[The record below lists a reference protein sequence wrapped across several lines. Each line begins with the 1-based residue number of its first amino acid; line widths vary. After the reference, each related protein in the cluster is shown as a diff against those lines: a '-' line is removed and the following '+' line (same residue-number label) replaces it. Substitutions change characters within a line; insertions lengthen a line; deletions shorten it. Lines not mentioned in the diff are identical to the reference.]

1 MPCLPSR
8 RKSNRRLSNRLCF
21 NICPRMKIREITDV
35 IEAFAPLSAQES
47 YDNSGLIVGD
57 PDSEVENALLCVD
70 ITEPVLEEAIDR
82 GIGLVISHHPVVFH
96 PLKRLVGSSYIERV
110 VARAI
115 REGVALYACHTNL
128 DSVPGGMSYR
138 LAGMLGVEGLRLL
151 SHSKSEDPRIGFG
164 VVGELPREVAVVDFL
179 SMMKKR
185 LGLRVIRHSELCRE
199 TVCRVALCTGA
210 GASLIPA
217 AKAVGADIYIAADFK
232 YNDFLDADGRLI
244 VADVGHFESEY
255 CAIDLLY
262 DIITKKMPTFAL
274 RKSAKS
280 QNPINYFV

>member
-1 MPCLPSR
+1 
-8 RKSNRRLSNRLCF
+8 
-21 NICPRMKIREITDV
+21 MKIREITGV

-57 PDSEVENALLCVD
+57 PQAEVESALLCVD
-70 ITEPVLEEAIDR
+70 ITEPVLEEAVDR
-82 GIGLVISHHPVVFH
+82 GIGLIVSHHPVVFH
-96 PLKRLVGSSYIERV
+96 PLRRLTGSTYIERV
-110 VARAI
+110 VARAV

-138 LAGMLGVEGLRLL
+138 LAGMLGVEELRLL
-151 SHSKSEDPRIGFG
+151 SRSRIDDPRIGFG
-164 VVGELPREVAVVDFL
+164 VVGELAREMPAADFL
-179 SMMKKR
+179 AVMKER
-185 LGLRVIRHSELCRE
+185 LNLKVIRHSELCRE
-199 TVCRVALCTGA
+199 TVRRVALCTGA

-217 AKAVGADIYIAADFK
+217 AKEVGADLYVAADFK

-255 CAIDLLY
+255 CAIALLY

-274 RKSAKS
+274 RKSVKS

>member
-1 MPCLPSR
+1 
-8 RKSNRRLSNRLCF
+8 
-21 NICPRMKIREITDV
+21 MKIKKITGV

-57 PDSEVENALLCVD
+57 PLAEVESALLCVD
-70 ITEPVLEEAIDR
+70 ITEPVLEEVIHQ

-96 PLKRLVGSSYIERV
+96 PLKRLTGSSYIERV

-128 DSVPGGMSYR
+128 DSVPDGMSYR
-138 LAGMLGVEGLRLL
+138 LAGMLGVGGLTLL
-151 SHSKSEDPRIGFG
+151 SHSKPDDPRIGFG
-164 VVGELPREVAVVDFL
+164 VVGELERAVSATDFL
-179 SMMKKR
+179 AAMKQK
-185 LGLRVIRHSELCRE
+185 LSLKVIRHSDLCRE
-199 TVCRVALCTGA
+199 TVQRVALCTGA
-210 GASLIPA
+210 GASLIQA
-217 AKAVGADIYIAADFK
+217 AKAVEADIYIAADFK

-262 DIITKKMPTFAL
+262 DIITKKIPTFAL
-274 RKSAKS
+274 HKSVKS